1 MRRHVDLVLESSGWE
16 SPCDFTVCGMRRL
29 NEDVIWI
36 CDCVAE
42 DAPPA
47 SLAHLP
53 TLLTATPSQDLH
65 PHVHP
70 HHQIH
75 GTSLKDITLASD
87 LHHHSTTISPTT
99 LQDFLATPFHKHHP
113 PKKDASSSAAADTTF
128 LPSLTPQPAGLLS
141 FNSGSGVVD
150 LGFLESTNASTV
162 QVRAADPQSRTV
174 VNATPSNFVATYN
187 SALLDTLGS
196 SSVFPSRTNNTKK
209 RPKENGD
216 ASTDRRH
223 KRLIKNRE
231 SAARS
236 RARKQESWLSIYPLV
251 DFSVVYSLMPD
262 GFWAY
267 TNELELE
274 VAHLQEENARLRR
287 QQTKVYLAAAA
298 QLPKQHTLYRTL
310 TAPF

>member
-1 MRRHVDLVLESSGWE
+1 MSMSMSMWASPSGSGNSNNNSTTSFTCSPSNSTNCNSKSRSSSTCS
-16 SPCDFTVCGMRRL
+16 SPTTKSMEQV
-29 NEDVIWI
+29 W
-36 CDCVAE
+36 
-42 DAPPA
+42 
-47 SLAHLP
+47 
-53 TLLTATPSQDLH
+53 
-65 PHVHP
+65 
-70 HHQIH
+70 
-75 GTSLKDITLASD
+75 KDITLASD

-236 RARKQESWLSIYPLV
+236 RARKQESWLSIYPL
-251 DFSVVYSLMPD
+251 
-262 GFWAY
+262 AY